1 MDEEKIATD
10 ASDKRKVEDDNINPK
25 PNPKRIKLVRP
36 VFSPVAK
43 PLISTT
49 SEVNKSDVLPLDIP
63 KSNIQPSETP
73 KSTAQPIEVPK
84 TIVQPSEVHKINL
97 KPTELPKF
105 NINSGSKVSTT
116 TDVSLSTENLV
127 DQLEIVKSNISLSEA
142 VKKPVVTLQVSDEQV
157 DSSSDI
163 KNIFSEETKKELEHL
178 KKNIFKID
186 DDGSSSE
193 NDSQPKRPRLKRPTF
208 VTSTVEIKVE
218 PTDSKIFD
226 KTIETSRLEPL
237 KSVCEEN
244 IAEDVKLK
252 QHTQDK
258 IYAEEII
265 KKKSNVTENIIK
277 VEEEKSTAFKS
288 AVKLIENK
296 TGEPKSVEKSSELDN
311 FRDVDKIKSVQTTT
325 NVQKNTDVNKSLLAE
340 KKSVDKKKVDLISEE
355 QKCIIKEKPTE
366 KNTLGKGANEKDSDY
381 NAVKECANDH
391 YRVILERLVVDKQ
404 SNFIV
409 QDRNPS
415 PVVRKL
421 EDDKSIAESSYE
433 CTDKCNKIKTEID
446 INCDTRDKLN
456 NELFDS
462 QLRNTQ
468 KDNDVI
474 YLENKNLKSKKN
486 ICVDY
491 ENKLTNILSKEVP
504 DNDIKRK
511 NEEKDSQMFKSDILK
526 AALMSKKSPESLGN
540 SSEVNDQP
548 SAIEYPTMLE
558 TKQNEN
564 LPKIGQD
571 SIVNKIEAE
580 IKLAI
585 KDQPTKIKKQQNK
598 IVTNIPEMSKEACS
612 SICLNENPAVGK
624 HDEPPKWGSAKMN
637 EVEKFLNDSNV
648 TITPIC
654 KSQESPKLGKITLK
668 LPKVGNPE
676 IKSETTVRADVKSE
690 LIKKITNKH
699 IAMGDSPLKNAL
711 SQPSKSFSE
720 FATIRPAPK
729 LSAEQIA
736 LLEQQI
742 LNTPKKRGRP
752 PKALAQQ
759 KQLLLEYQQQQQS
772 KVQKGSTEDE
782 TVFHVP
788 LFDMEDMSGG
798 GAGMFGSFEASTPK
812 RGKSIRGKGSRGRR
826 GRGGRGG
833 RGRDGSDSDTTS
845 NSRRV
850 DDEGE
855 TFHEEINQEEET
867 KQVAMIE
874 AERLRKE
881 EEREKKLEARKKKIK
896 LRNDILK
903 EKKMKK
909 KQRAEERRLQW
920 HEKKRL
926 MQEEKA
932 RAAEMK
938 KSLPPPQNF
947 DDETRMSADCNNSLS
962 QTTARNFILG
972 EDDLSISGTTND
984 SIRMKK
990 GRMEVIDLESNKTLT
1005 VDQIAEYQ
1013 WPLDGGE
1020 LYMIQEQISNF
1031 LGVKSFKRKY
1041 PGLKRRNVEAEE
1053 RTFLCDS
1060 GLVAE
1065 SLCDLGLTVLY
1076 SSEVLDIMYTDFPE
1090 KYEELREYMRL
1101 KHAKELS
1108 NRQRA
1113 LMTIS
1118 SNNDGSKLDLR
1129 DRAMEAVANW
1139 NANLNKSRLESR
1151 KCSMDMQT
1159 FIVHYPK
1166 NKCKKMTMPKP
1177 KIGSYPLALLPGQFC
1192 DYYATYSSED
1202 LRYLP
1207 MNTVMYGPL
1216 KSVDKDFPVSLSSQS
1231 ESEDSS
1237 SDDSSDDSIDVDNKS
1252 DKNCLGYGPSD
1263 KKGAECKLC
1272 FGTAD
1277 KNKIGSVEPL
1287 IHCSK
1292 CLTIY
1297 HPTCLDMTLEM
1308 VPYIKRYNWQCNEC
1322 KSCAQCKEVADED
1335 KMLFCDLCDR
1345 GYHIYCV
1352 GLRRVPEGRW
1362 HCQECAMCSSC
1373 GVSDP
1378 GPGDSKWF
1386 YEFKK
1391 TEKTGSKVYCRTL
1404 CAPCSRSWK
1413 KGHFCPNCMRCYPIK
1428 NIERMT
1434 QCNSCDR
1441 YLHSECIS
1449 ESTSVN
1455 QVVTC
1460 TICEEK
1466 AVSRLLT
1473 TVPRSLIKV

>member
-1 MDEEKIATD
+1 MEEEKVATD
-10 ASDKRKVEDDNINPK
+10 VSEKRKVEDDNVNPK
-25 PNPKRIKLVRP
+25 PNPNPKRIKLVRP

-43 PLISTT
+43 PPISTT
-49 SEVNKSDVLPLDIP
+49 SEIDKSEVQPTDIL
-63 KSNIQPSETP
+63 KSNIIQSTEIS
-73 KSTAQPIEVPK
+73 KSTSQSIEIPK
-84 TIVQPSEVHKINL
+84 ATVQQTDVL
-97 KPTELPKF
+97 KLNNYSDSKVPTEVEALQC
-105 NINSGSKVSTT
+105 
-116 TDVSLSTENLV
+116 TEKSV
-127 DQLEIVKSNISLSEA
+127 DQLEIIKTSSIAPEA
-142 VKKPVVTLQVSDEQV
+142 VKKPAVMIHSPEEQIDTTSDALC
-157 DSSSDI
+157 I
-163 KNIFSEETKKELEHL
+163 KNMFSEETKKELEHL

-208 VTSTVEIKVE
+208 VTSTMEVKNE
-218 PTDSKIFD
+218 PTDSKIFN
-226 KTIETSRLEPL
+226 KINETSRLDSV
-237 KSVCEEN
+237 KSDCEDN
-244 IAEDVKLK
+244 INKNIEKPSEKLLSAEEKIDVRLK
-252 QHTQDK
+252 QLGQVK
-258 IYAEEII
+258 IYVEDIL
-265 KKKSNVTENIIK
+265 KTQSNKFANINR
-277 VEEEKSTAFKS
+277 VEEEKSTAFNSVVKLVENKTDITKNIEVDNIHDVDKTKPIPIETIAQEFIDLKEKENVFDEEKS
-288 AVKLIENK
+288 IDKNVNLIVEEQECTEKEKLIEENNLSKVTYEKCSDSNIMRESVSDNYRVVLERYVDKQCK
-296 TGEPKSVEKSSELDN
+296 TQDKNPSPIIEKPKDEKSIIETSYECADDNNSNDEINSECNINDKIKNKLCDSELDN
-311 FRDVDKIKSVQTTT
+311 S
-325 NVQKNTDVNKSLLAE
+325 QKA
-340 KKSVDKKKVDLISEE
+340 
-355 QKCIIKEKPTE
+355 
-366 KNTLGKGANEKDSDY
+366 
-381 NAVKECANDH
+381 
-391 YRVILERLVVDKQ
+391 
-404 SNFIV
+404 
-409 QDRNPS
+409 
-415 PVVRKL
+415 
-421 EDDKSIAESSYE
+421 DDI
-433 CTDKCNKIKTEID
+433 T
-446 INCDTRDKLN
+446 
-456 NELFDS
+456 
-462 QLRNTQ
+462 
-468 KDNDVI
+468 
-474 YLENKNLKSKKN
+474 YLENKKQKSPKN
-486 ICVDY
+486 IHVED
-491 ENKLTNILSKEVP
+491 ESKHTTIMLSNEVLDNNIKQ
-504 DNDIKRK
+504 N

-540 SSEVNDQP
+540 SLEIYDQP
-548 SAIEYPTMLE
+548 SANLPVLE

-564 LPKIGQD
+564 LPKLGQD

-580 IKLAI
+580 INLTI
-585 KDQPTKIKKQQNK
+585 NDQPIKIKKSQNK
-598 IVTNIPEMSKEACS
+598 ILSNVTEMSKEACS
-612 SICLNENPAVGK
+612 SVCLDENTTIGK
-624 HDEPPKWGSAKMN
+624 IDEPPKWGSAKMN

-676 IKSETTVRADVKSE
+676 IKSETTVRPDVKSE

-711 SQPSKSFSE
+711 SQPSKSFSD

-759 KQLLLEYQQQQQS
+759 KQLLLEYQQQQS
-772 KVQKGSTEDE
+772 KVQEGSTENE
-782 TVFHVP
+782 PVFHVP

-798 GAGMFGSFEASTPK
+798 AGMFDSFEASTPK
-812 RGKSIRGKGSRGRR
+812 RGKGIRGKGSRGRR

-833 RGRDGSDSDTTS
+833 SGRGRDGSDSDTTS
-845 NSRRV
+845 NRRI

-855 TFHEEINQEEET
+855 TFHEEMNQEEET

-881 EEREKKLEARKKKIK
+881 EERERKLEARKKKIK

-903 EKKMKK
+903 EKKLKK

-947 DDETRMSADCNNSLS
+947 DDETRMSADCSLS
-962 QTTARNFILG
+962 QSARNFIMG
-972 EDDLSISGTTND
+972 DEDLSISGTND

-1076 SSEVLDIMYTDFPE
+1076 SSEVLDVMYTDFPE

-1113 LMTIS
+1113 LMTTS

-1166 NKCKKMTMPKP
+1166 NKCKKMAVPKP

-1192 DYYATYSSED
+1192 DYYAT
-1202 LRYLP
+1202 
-1207 MNTVMYGPL
+1207 
-1216 KSVDKDFPVSLSSQS
+1216 
-1231 ESEDSS
+1231 
-1237 SDDSSDDSIDVDNKS
+1237 
-1252 DKNCLGYGPSD
+1252 
-1263 KKGAECKLC
+1263 
-1272 FGTAD
+1272 
-1277 KNKIGSVEPL
+1277 
-1287 IHCSK
+1287 
-1292 CLTIY
+1292 
-1297 HPTCLDMTLEM
+1297 
-1308 VPYIKRYNWQCNEC
+1308 
-1322 KSCAQCKEVADED
+1322 
-1335 KMLFCDLCDR
+1335 
-1345 GYHIYCV
+1345 
-1352 GLRRVPEGRW
+1352 
-1362 HCQECAMCSSC
+1362 
-1373 GVSDP
+1373 
-1378 GPGDSKWF
+1378 
-1386 YEFKK
+1386 
-1391 TEKTGSKVYCRTL
+1391 
-1404 CAPCSRSWK
+1404 
-1413 KGHFCPNCMRCYPIK
+1413 
-1428 NIERMT
+1428 
-1434 QCNSCDR
+1434 
-1441 YLHSECIS
+1441 
-1449 ESTSVN
+1449 
-1455 QVVTC
+1455 
-1460 TICEEK
+1460 
-1466 AVSRLLT
+1466 
-1473 TVPRSLIKV
+1473 

>member
-1 MDEEKIATD
+1 MEEDKISPDT
-10 ASDKRKVEDDNINPK
+10 SDKRKVDDDNVNPK

-36 VFSPVAK
+36 VFTPVAK
-43 PLISTT
+43 PTVSQAEIIKPDTLPI
-49 SEVNKSDVLPLDIP
+49 EVSKSSHVSDQVLNVIEKPNEQIAEITKTPIDPIEIVKKVLPL
-63 KSNIQPSETP
+63 
-73 KSTAQPIEVPK
+73 PIVP
-84 TIVQPSEVHKINL
+84 E
-97 KPTELPKF
+97 
-105 NINSGSKVSTT
+105 
-116 TDVSLSTENLV
+116 
-127 DQLEIVKSNISLSEA
+127 
-142 VKKPVVTLQVSDEQV
+142 EQV
-157 DSSSDI
+157 DNSSDALDI
-163 KNIFSEETKKELEHL
+163 QNIFSEETKKELEHL
-178 KKNIFKID
+178 KKNIFKIE

-208 VTSTVEIKVE
+208 VKSAIENKVEISDTKLL
-218 PTDSKIFD
+218 D
-226 KTIETSRLEPL
+226 KTNEIVKLDSV
-237 KSVCEEN
+237 KSVSEEN
-244 IAEDVKLK
+244 VNNIGNVLDQQIVAEDNVDKVVKNIISHALVNDVD
-252 QHTQDK
+252 HNSILTEDES
-258 IYAEEII
+258 YASEVDNLLEAKSTIVENTI
-265 KKKSNVTENIIK
+265 KVVENKLDIPENI
-277 VEEEKSTAFKS
+277 EKI
-288 AVKLIENK
+288 IENK
-296 TGEPKSVEKSSELDN
+296 TTTEENVHKLTNNFIESKNDN
-311 FRDVDKIKSVQTTT
+311 LKINQ
-325 NVQKNTDVNKSLLAE
+325 NTIQFEVLKQENINNKEMPHKLVE
-340 KKSVDKKKVDLISEE
+340 KKSIDTDKIN
-355 QKCIIKEKPTE
+355 QIAIE
-366 KNTLGKGANEKDSDY
+366 KN
-381 NAVKECANDH
+381 
-391 YRVILERLVVDKQ
+391 I
-404 SNFIV
+404 
-409 QDRNPS
+409 
-415 PVVRKL
+415 
-421 EDDKSIAESSYE
+421 KSEPIDE
-433 CTDKCNKIKTEID
+433 NKVFKTEIKD
-446 INCDTRDKLN
+446 TAVKNDGEKMYFKENVRVVLERYIDNKCNNKSQNKINSSKLRPENNKNIVETN
-456 NELFDS
+456 NEKSIMQDS
-462 QLRNTQ
+462 VTRTNEENNIENEIEYSNIDQTDSTQVGKMVETIEDNKVNVLENENKIFIINTQ
-468 KDNDVI
+468 KDLD
-474 YLENKNLKSKKN
+474 
-486 ICVDY
+486 
-491 ENKLTNILSKEVP
+491 ILSKQTSSM
-504 DNDIKRK
+504 NAKQN
-511 NEEKDSQMFKSDILK
+511 NEEHESQIFKSDILK
-526 AALMSKKSPESLGN
+526 AALMSRKSPDSLVN
-540 SSEVNDQP
+540 SSEGIDQFDTN
-548 SAIEYPTMLE
+548 PTSLE
-558 TKQNEN
+558 TQKTDV
-564 LPKIGQD
+564 LPTIGQED
-571 SIVNKIEAE
+571 IVNKIEAE
-580 IKLAI
+580 IKLNT
-585 KDQPTKIKKQQNK
+585 KDKPTNIKKSQNK
-598 IVTNIPEMSKEACS
+598 ILTNMPEANISKETLM
-612 SICLNENPAVGK
+612 SICLNDNIAAVK
-624 HDEPPKWGSAKMN
+624 HDDPPKWGSAKMN

-654 KSQESPKLGKITLK
+654 KSQETPKLGKITLK

-676 IKSETTVRADVKSE
+676 IKETTVRPDVKSE
-690 LIKKITNKH
+690 LIKKITNKQ

-711 SQPSKSFSE
+711 AQSSKSFGD

-729 LSAEQIA
+729 PSAEQIA

-752 PKALAQQ
+752 SKALAQQ
-759 KQLLLEYQQQQQS
+759 KQLLLQYQQLQQQ
-772 KVQKGSTEDE
+772 KVQEGSAEDE
-782 TVFHVP
+782 AVFHVP

-798 GAGMFGSFEASTPK
+798 AGMFESFDASTPK
-812 RGKSIRGKGSRGRR
+812 RGKGIRGKGSRGRR
-826 GRGGRGG
+826 GRGGG
-833 RGRDGSDSDTTS
+833 RGRGREGSDSDTTS
-845 NSRRV
+845 NSRRM
-850 DDEGE
+850 DDEIE
-855 TFHEEINQEEET
+855 PYPEEMNQDEET

-881 EEREKKLEARKKKIK
+881 EERERKMEARKKKLK
-896 LRNDILK
+896 ERNDALK
-903 EKKMKK
+903 EKKLKK
-909 KQRAEERRLQW
+909 KQKAEERRLQW

-947 DDETRMSADCNNSLS
+947 DDETRMSADCNNSRS
-962 QTTARNFILG
+962 QTPARNFLIG
-972 EDDLSISGTTND
+972 EDDLSMSGTTND
-984 SIRMKK
+984 SMRLKK

-1013 WPLDGGE
+1013 WPLEGGE

-1053 RTFLCDS
+1053 RSFLCDS

-1101 KHAKELS
+1101 KHAKELT

-1118 SNNDGSKLDLR
+1118 SNTDGSKLDLR
-1129 DRAMEAVANW
+1129 ERAMEAAANW
-1139 NANLNKSRLESR
+1139 NANLNKSRLEFR

-1166 NKCKKMTMPKP
+1166 TKCKKMAIPKN

-1192 DYYATYSSED
+1192 DYHATYSSED

-1237 SDDSSDDSIDVDNKS
+1237 SDDSSDSDDSIDVDNKLE
-1252 DKNCLGYGPSD
+1252 KNELEFGPSD

-1272 FGTAD
+1272 LGTAE
-1277 KNKIGSVEPL
+1277 KNKKGTVEPL

-1362 HCQECAMCSSC
+1362 HCQECAMCNSC

-1391 TEKTGSKVYCRTL
+1391 IEKTGAKVYCRTL
-1404 CAPCSRSWK
+1404 CAPCSR
-1413 KGHFCPNCMRCYPIK
+1413 MY
-1428 NIERMT
+1428 
-1434 QCNSCDR
+1434 Q
-1441 YLHSECIS
+1441 
-1449 ESTSVN
+1449 
-1455 QVVTC
+1455 
-1460 TICEEK
+1460 
-1466 AVSRLLT
+1466 
-1473 TVPRSLIKV
+1473 

>member
-10 ASDKRKVEDDNINPK
+10 ASDKRKVEDDNINPR

-43 PLISTT
+43 PSISTT
-49 SEVNKSDVLPLDIP
+49 SEVNKSDVLPIDIP
-63 KSNIQPSETP
+63 KFNIQPTETP
-73 KSTAQPIEVPK
+73 KSTAQPTEVPK

-116 TDVSLSTENLV
+116 ADVSLSTEKLV

-142 VKKPVVTLQVSDEQV
+142 VKKPVVTLQVPDEQV
-157 DSSSDI
+157 DSSSDALNI

-208 VTSTVEIKVE
+208 VTSTVEVKVE

-244 IAEDVKLK
+244 INITLKKPREKLLSAEENIAEDVKLK
-252 QHTQDK
+252 QLTQDK

-277 VEEEKSTAFKS
+277 VEEENSTAFKS

-296 TGEPKSVEKSSELDN
+296 TGEPKSVEKSTEVDN

-325 NVQKNTDVNKSLLAE
+325 NIQKNTDVNKSLLAE
-340 KKSVDKKKVDLISEE
+340 KKTIDKKKVDLTSEE

-366 KNTLGKGANEKDSDY
+366 ENALGKGAYEKNLDY

-404 SNFIV
+404 SNFKV
-409 QDRNPS
+409 QDKNLS
-415 PVVRKL
+415 PVVLKL
-421 EDDKSIAESSYE
+421 EDDKSIVESSYE

-456 NELFDS
+456 NELFDL
-462 QLRNTQ
+462 QLRNPQ
-468 KDNDVI
+468 KDNDVT
-474 YLENKNLKSKKN
+474 YLESKNLKSKNN
-486 ICVDY
+486 ICVEN
-491 ENKLTNILSKEVP
+491 ENKFTNILSKEVP
-504 DNDIKRK
+504 DNDIKQK

-526 AALMSKKSPESLGN
+526 AALMSRKSPESLGN
-540 SSEVNDQP
+540 SSEVSDQP

-558 TKQNEN
+558 TKQNEY

-580 IKLAI
+580 IKFAI
-585 KDQPTKIKKQQNK
+585 KDQTTKIKKQQNK
-598 IVTNIPEMSKEACS
+598 VVSNIPETSKEACS
-612 SICLNENPAVGK
+612 SICLNENAAVGK

-676 IKSETTVRADVKSE
+676 IKSETTVRPDVKSE

-752 PKALAQQ
+752 PKALVQQ

-772 KVQKGSTEDE
+772 KVQEGSTEDE
-782 TVFHVP
+782 PVFHVP

-798 GAGMFGSFEASTPK
+798 AGMFDSFEASTPK

-855 TFHEEINQEEET
+855 TFHEEMNQEEET

-972 EDDLSISGTTND
+972 
-984 SIRMKK
+984 M
-990 GRMEVIDLESNKTLT
+990 LEL
-1005 VDQIAEYQ
+1005 
-1013 WPLDGGE
+1013 
-1020 LYMIQEQISNF
+1020 
-1031 LGVKSFKRKY
+1031 
-1041 PGLKRRNVEAEE
+1041 LK
-1053 RTFLCDS
+1053 
-1060 GLVAE
+1060 
-1065 SLCDLGLTVLY
+1065 
-1076 SSEVLDIMYTDFPE
+1076 
-1090 KYEELREYMRL
+1090 
-1101 KHAKELS
+1101 
-1108 NRQRA
+1108 
-1113 LMTIS
+1113 
-1118 SNNDGSKLDLR
+1118 
-1129 DRAMEAVANW
+1129 
-1139 NANLNKSRLESR
+1139 
-1151 KCSMDMQT
+1151 
-1159 FIVHYPK
+1159 
-1166 NKCKKMTMPKP
+1166 
-1177 KIGSYPLALLPGQFC
+1177 
-1192 DYYATYSSED
+1192 
-1202 LRYLP
+1202 
-1207 MNTVMYGPL
+1207 
-1216 KSVDKDFPVSLSSQS
+1216 
-1231 ESEDSS
+1231 
-1237 SDDSSDDSIDVDNKS
+1237 
-1252 DKNCLGYGPSD
+1252 
-1263 KKGAECKLC
+1263 
-1272 FGTAD
+1272 
-1277 KNKIGSVEPL
+1277 
-1287 IHCSK
+1287 
-1292 CLTIY
+1292 
-1297 HPTCLDMTLEM
+1297 
-1308 VPYIKRYNWQCNEC
+1308 
-1322 KSCAQCKEVADED
+1322 
-1335 KMLFCDLCDR
+1335 
-1345 GYHIYCV
+1345 
-1352 GLRRVPEGRW
+1352 
-1362 HCQECAMCSSC
+1362 
-1373 GVSDP
+1373 
-1378 GPGDSKWF
+1378 
-1386 YEFKK
+1386 
-1391 TEKTGSKVYCRTL
+1391 
-1404 CAPCSRSWK
+1404 
-1413 KGHFCPNCMRCYPIK
+1413 
-1428 NIERMT
+1428 
-1434 QCNSCDR
+1434 
-1441 YLHSECIS
+1441 
-1449 ESTSVN
+1449 
-1455 QVVTC
+1455 
-1460 TICEEK
+1460 
-1466 AVSRLLT
+1466 
-1473 TVPRSLIKV
+1473 

>member
-1 MDEEKIATD
+1 MEEEKIAAD

-43 PLISTT
+43 PSISTT
-49 SEVNKSDVLPLDIP
+49 SEVNKSDVPPTDIP
-63 KSNIQPSETP
+63 KSNIQPTETP
-73 KSTAQPIEVPK
+73 KSTAQATEVPK
-84 TIVQPSEVHKINL
+84 TTVQQSEIHTINL

-105 NINSGSKVSTT
+105 NNNSGSKVSTT
-116 TDVSLSTENLV
+116 ADVSLSTEKLV
-127 DQLEIVKSNISLSEA
+127 DRLEIVKSNISSSETI
-142 VKKPVVTLQVSDEQV
+142 KKPVVTTLQVSDEQV
-157 DSSSDI
+157 DSSSDALDI

-208 VTSTVEIKVE
+208 VTSTVEVKIE
-218 PTDSKIFD
+218 PTDSKIND
-226 KTIETSRLEPL
+226 KINETSRLEPL

-244 IAEDVKLK
+244 INITVKKSSENLSSVEENIDQITENITEDVRLK
-252 QHTQDK
+252 QVEQVN
-258 IYAEEII
+258 I
-265 KKKSNVTENIIK
+265 TENIIK

-288 AVKLIENK
+288 VVKLVENK
-296 TGEPKSVEKSSELDN
+296 TGVPKSVEKSTEVDN
-311 FRDVDKIKSVQTTT
+311 LRDVDKIKSIQTAT
-325 NVQKNTDVNKSLLAE
+325 NIQKNTDVKETILAE
-340 KKSVDKKKVDLISEE
+340 KKTIDKKKVNLTAEE
-355 QKCIIKEKPTE
+355 QKCIKKEKPSE
-366 KNTLGKGANEKDSDY
+366 ENALSKGSYEKDIDY
-381 NAVKECANDH
+381 NAIKESANDH

-404 SNFIV
+404 SNFII
-409 QDRNPS
+409 QDKNPS
-415 PVVRKL
+415 PIVVKL
-421 EDDKSIAESSYE
+421 EDDKSIVESSYE
-433 CTDKCNKIKTEID
+433 CTDKYNIIKNKIDIHDEI
-446 INCDTRDKLN
+446 K

-462 QLRNTQ
+462 QLHNTQ
-468 KDNDVI
+468 KDNDVT
-474 YLENKNLKSKKN
+474 YLESKNLNSKKN
-486 ICVDY
+486 TYVEN
-491 ENKLTNILSKEVP
+491 ENKLPNTLSKEVP
-504 DNDIKRK
+504 ANDIRQK
-511 NEEKDSQMFKSDILK
+511 NEETDSQMFKSDILK

-540 SSEVNDQP
+540 SSEVCDQ
-548 SAIEYPTMLE
+548 SSVIEYSTMVE
-558 TKQNEN
+558 SKQNEN
-564 LPKIGQD
+564 LPTIGED

-585 KDQPTKIKKQQNK
+585 KDQPAKIKKPQNK
-598 IVTNIPEMSKEACS
+598 IVSNIPEMSKEACS
-612 SICLNENPAVGK
+612 SICLNENATVGK

-676 IKSETTVRADVKSE
+676 IKSETTVRPDVKSE

-711 SQPSKSFSE
+711 SQPSKSFTE

-752 PKALAQQ
+752 SKALAQQ

-772 KVQKGSTEDE
+772 KVQEGSTEDE
-782 TVFHVP
+782 PVFHVP

-798 GAGMFGSFEASTPK
+798 AGMFDSFEASTPK

-833 RGRDGSDSDTTS
+833 RGRDGSDSDTAS

-855 TFHEEINQEEET
+855 TFHEEMNQEEET

-881 EEREKKLEARKKKIK
+881 EERERKLEARKKKIK

-972 EDDLSISGTTND
+972 EEDLSISGTTND

-1166 NKCKKMTMPKP
+1166 NKCKKMAVPKP

-1192 DYYATYSSED
+1192 DYYAT
-1202 LRYLP
+1202 
-1207 MNTVMYGPL
+1207 
-1216 KSVDKDFPVSLSSQS
+1216 
-1231 ESEDSS
+1231 
-1237 SDDSSDDSIDVDNKS
+1237 
-1252 DKNCLGYGPSD
+1252 
-1263 KKGAECKLC
+1263 
-1272 FGTAD
+1272 
-1277 KNKIGSVEPL
+1277 
-1287 IHCSK
+1287 
-1292 CLTIY
+1292 
-1297 HPTCLDMTLEM
+1297 
-1308 VPYIKRYNWQCNEC
+1308 
-1322 KSCAQCKEVADED
+1322 
-1335 KMLFCDLCDR
+1335 
-1345 GYHIYCV
+1345 
-1352 GLRRVPEGRW
+1352 
-1362 HCQECAMCSSC
+1362 
-1373 GVSDP
+1373 
-1378 GPGDSKWF
+1378 
-1386 YEFKK
+1386 
-1391 TEKTGSKVYCRTL
+1391 
-1404 CAPCSRSWK
+1404 
-1413 KGHFCPNCMRCYPIK
+1413 
-1428 NIERMT
+1428 
-1434 QCNSCDR
+1434 
-1441 YLHSECIS
+1441 
-1449 ESTSVN
+1449 
-1455 QVVTC
+1455 
-1460 TICEEK
+1460 
-1466 AVSRLLT
+1466 
-1473 TVPRSLIKV
+1473 

>member
-1 MDEEKIATD
+1 MEEEKVT
-10 ASDKRKVEDDNINPK
+10 SDVPEKRKVEDDNINPK

-43 PLISTT
+43 PPISTT
-49 SEVNKSDVLPLDIP
+49 SEVDK
-63 KSNIQPSETP
+63 SET
-73 KSTAQPIEVPK
+73 QPIE
-84 TIVQPSEVHKINL
+84 I
-97 KPTELPKF
+97 PKF
-105 NINSGSKVSTT
+105 NIQSTEISKSTTQPIEIPKTTVQQTEILKINVKPTEILKLNNTSDSKVSTE
-116 TDVSLSTENLV
+116 VEVLKCIEKSV
-127 DQLEIVKSNISLSEA
+127 DQTEIINTTIDAPEVVN
-142 VKKPVVTLQVSDEQV
+142 KPTVTIDNPDEQI
-157 DSSSDI
+157 DNSSDALCI

-208 VTSTVEIKVE
+208 VMSTVEAKVE

-226 KTIETSRLEPL
+226 KINETSRLDSE
-237 KSVCEEN
+237 KSDCENSFNKNTEKLNEKLLSAEVN
-244 IAEDVKLK
+244 IDQVTKNINEDIRLNQLGEV
-252 QHTQDK
+252 K
-258 IYAEEII
+258 IYVEDIL
-265 KKKSNVTENIIK
+265 KKQSNKIANINK
-277 VEEEKSTAFKS
+277 TEEKSTTCNS
-288 AVKLIENK
+288 VVKLVENK
-296 TGEPKSVEKSSELDN
+296 IDITKSIEKDN
-311 FRDVDKIKSVQTTT
+311 VHDVDKTKPIQTETIVQQLNELKEKDNLLVEEKSI
-325 NVQKNTDVNKSLLAE
+325 N
-340 KKSVDKKKVDLISEE
+340 KKVNLIVEE
-355 QKCIIKEKPTE
+355 QKCIIKEKSTE
-366 KNTLGKGANEKDSDY
+366 ENIPSKGTCENISDANV
-381 NAVKECANDH
+381 VKENVNDN
-391 YRVILERLVVDKQ
+391 YRVILERYVDKQ
-404 SNFIV
+404 SKAQDKNPIPTIV
-409 QDRNPS
+409 
-415 PVVRKL
+415 KL
-421 EDDKSIAESSYE
+421 TDEKSTIETSYKCIDKYHKSNDEIIIEH
-433 CTDKCNKIKTEID
+433 DIRNKIK
-446 INCDTRDKLN
+446 DKLI
-456 NELFDS
+456 DS
-462 QLRNTQ
+462 QLDNLQ
-468 KDNDVI
+468 KADDI
-474 YLENKNLKSKKN
+474 ACLENKKQDSQKS
-486 ICVDY
+486 IHVDDD
-491 ENKLTNILSKEVP
+491 NKVSTIMLSNEVL
-504 DNDIKRK
+504 DNDIKQ
-511 NEEKDSQMFKSDILK
+511 NNDEKDSQMFKSDILK
-526 AALMSKKSPESLGN
+526 AALMSKKSELLGN
-540 SSEVNDQP
+540 PSEANDQS
-548 SAIEYPTMLE
+548 SANEYLSVLE
-558 TKQNEN
+558 TKQNEH
-564 LPKIGQD
+564 LPKLGQD

-580 IKLAI
+580 IKLTI
-585 KDQPTKIKKQQNK
+585 NDQTTKIKKSQNK
-598 IVTNIPEMSKEACS
+598 ILSNVTEMSKEVCS
-612 SICLNENPAVGK
+612 SICLDENTTVGK
-624 HDEPPKWGSAKMN
+624 LDEPPKWGSAKMN

-654 KSQESPKLGKITLK
+654 NSQESPKLGKITLK

-676 IKSETTVRADVKSE
+676 IKSETTVRPDVKSE

-711 SQPSKSFSE
+711 SQPSKSFSD

-772 KVQKGSTEDE
+772 TKVQEGSTENE
-782 TVFHVP
+782 PIFHVP

-798 GAGMFGSFEASTPK
+798 AGMFDTFEASTPK
-812 RGKSIRGKGSRGRR
+812 RGKGIRGKGSRGRR

-833 RGRDGSDSDTTS
+833 RGGSDSDTAS
-845 NSRRV
+845 NSRRI
-850 DDEGE
+850 DDVGE
-855 TFHEEINQEEET
+855 IFHEEMNQEEET

-881 EEREKKLEARKKKIK
+881 EERERKLEARKKKIK

-903 EKKMKK
+903 EKKLKK

-932 RAAEMK
+932 RAAEMR
-938 KSLPPPQNF
+938 KSLPPPLNF

-962 QTTARNFILG
+962 QTARNFMMG
-972 EDDLSISGTTND
+972 DEDLSISGTTND
-984 SIRMKK
+984 SIRLKK

-1076 SSEVLDIMYTDFPE
+1076 SSEVLDVMYTDFPE

-1166 NKCKKMTMPKP
+1166 NKCKKMTVPKP

-1207 MNTVMYGPL
+1207 LNTVMYGPL

-1237 SDDSSDDSIDVDNKS
+1237 SDDSSDSDDSIDVDNKS
-1252 DKNCLGYGPSD
+1252 DKNCLEYGPSD

-1272 FGTAD
+1272 LGTAD

-1308 VPYIKRYNWQCNEC
+1308 IPYIKRYNWQCNEC

-1404 CAPCSRSWK
+1404 CAPCSRM
-1413 KGHFCPNCMRCYPIK
+1413 H
-1428 NIERMT
+1428 
-1434 QCNSCDR
+1434 Q
-1441 YLHSECIS
+1441 
-1449 ESTSVN
+1449 
-1455 QVVTC
+1455 
-1460 TICEEK
+1460 
-1466 AVSRLLT
+1466 
-1473 TVPRSLIKV
+1473 

>member
-1 MDEEKIATD
+1 MEEEKVATD
-10 ASDKRKVEDDNINPK
+10 VSEKRKVEDDNVNPK

-43 PLISTT
+43 PPISTT
-49 SEVNKSDVLPLDIP
+49 SEIDKSEVLPIDIP
-63 KSNIQPSETP
+63 KSNIIQSTEIS
-73 KSTAQPIEVPK
+73 KSTSQSIEIPK
-84 TIVQPSEVHKINL
+84 ATVQQAELL
-97 KPTELPKF
+97 KL
-105 NINSGSKVSTT
+105 NNYSDSKVPAE
-116 TDVSLSTENLV
+116 VEVLQCTEKSV
-127 DQLEIVKSNISLSEA
+127 DKLEIIKTSIAPEA
-142 VKKPVVTLQVSDEQV
+142 VKKPEVMIHSPEEQI
-157 DSSSDI
+157 DTSSDALYI
-163 KNIFSEETKKELEHL
+163 KNMFSEETKKELEHL

-208 VTSTVEIKVE
+208 VTSTVEVKNE
-218 PTDSKIFD
+218 PTDSKIFN
-226 KTIETSRLEPL
+226 KINETSRFDSV
-237 KSVCEEN
+237 KSDCEDNTNKNTDKPSEKLLSAEEKIDQAIKN
-244 IAEDVKLK
+244 TNEDVRLK
-252 QHTQDK
+252 QLGQVK
-258 IYAEEII
+258 IYVEDII
-265 KKKSNVTENIIK
+265 KTQSNKIANINK
-277 VEEEKSTAFKS
+277 AKEEKSTAFNS
-288 AVKLIENK
+288 VVKLVENK
-296 TGEPKSVEKSSELDN
+296 TDITKSIEVDNVNDIDKTMPIQVDTITREFTNLKEKEKVLVEEKSIDKKVNLIVEEQECIEKEKITEENNLSKVTYENILDSNIVKESVNDNYRVVLERYVDKQCKAQDINPSPIIEKPKDEKSIVETSYECINEYNKSNDEINSECNINDKIKGKLCDSELDN
-311 FRDVDKIKSVQTTT
+311 S
-325 NVQKNTDVNKSLLAE
+325 QKADDNT
-340 KKSVDKKKVDLISEE
+340 
-355 QKCIIKEKPTE
+355 
-366 KNTLGKGANEKDSDY
+366 
-381 NAVKECANDH
+381 
-391 YRVILERLVVDKQ
+391 
-404 SNFIV
+404 
-409 QDRNPS
+409 
-415 PVVRKL
+415 
-421 EDDKSIAESSYE
+421 
-433 CTDKCNKIKTEID
+433 
-446 INCDTRDKLN
+446 
-456 NELFDS
+456 
-462 QLRNTQ
+462 
-468 KDNDVI
+468 
-474 YLENKNLKSKKN
+474 YLENKKQNSSKN
-486 ICVDY
+486 IHIED
-491 ENKLTNILSKEVP
+491 ENKHTTIMLSNEVVGI
-504 DNDIKRK
+504 DIKQN

-540 SSEVNDQP
+540 SSEVYDQP
-548 SAIEYPTMLE
+548 SANLPVLE

-564 LPKIGQD
+564 LPKLGQD
-571 SIVNKIEAE
+571 SIVNKIEVE
-580 IKLAI
+580 INLAI
-585 KDQPTKIKKQQNK
+585 KDQPTKIKKSQNK
-598 IVTNIPEMSKEACS
+598 ILSNVTEMSKEACS
-612 SICLNENPAVGK
+612 SVCLDENTSVGK
-624 HDEPPKWGSAKMN
+624 IDEPPKWGSAKMN

-676 IKSETTVRADVKSE
+676 IKSETTVRPDVKSE

-711 SQPSKSFSE
+711 SQPSKSFSD
-720 FATIRPAPK
+720 FVTIRPAPK

-759 KQLLLEYQQQQQS
+759 KQLLLEYQQQQS
-772 KVQKGSTEDE
+772 KVQEGSTENE
-782 TVFHVP
+782 PVFHVP

-798 GAGMFGSFEASTPK
+798 AGMFDSFEASTPK
-812 RGKSIRGKGSRGRR
+812 RGKGIRGKGSRGRR

-833 RGRDGSDSDTTS
+833 SGRGRDGSDSDTAS
-845 NSRRV
+845 NCRRI

-855 TFHEEINQEEET
+855 TFHEEMNQEEET

-881 EEREKKLEARKKKIK
+881 EERERKLEARKKKIK

-903 EKKMKK
+903 EKKLKK

-962 QTTARNFILG
+962 QSARNFIMG
-972 EDDLSISGTTND
+972 DEDLSISGTND

-1076 SSEVLDIMYTDFPE
+1076 SSEVLDVMYTDFPE

-1166 NKCKKMTMPKP
+1166 NKCKKMAVPKP

-1237 SDDSSDDSIDVDNKS
+1237 SDDSSDSDDSIDVDNKS
-1252 DKNCLGYGPSD
+1252 DKNCLEYGPSD

-1287 IHCSK
+1287 IHCFK
-1292 CLTIY
+1292 CSTIY

-1308 VPYIKRYNWQCNEC
+1308 IPYIKRYNWQCNEC

-1404 CAPCSRSWK
+1404 CAPCSRM
-1413 KGHFCPNCMRCYPIK
+1413 H
-1428 NIERMT
+1428 
-1434 QCNSCDR
+1434 Q
-1441 YLHSECIS
+1441 
-1449 ESTSVN
+1449 
-1455 QVVTC
+1455 
-1460 TICEEK
+1460 
-1466 AVSRLLT
+1466 
-1473 TVPRSLIKV
+1473 